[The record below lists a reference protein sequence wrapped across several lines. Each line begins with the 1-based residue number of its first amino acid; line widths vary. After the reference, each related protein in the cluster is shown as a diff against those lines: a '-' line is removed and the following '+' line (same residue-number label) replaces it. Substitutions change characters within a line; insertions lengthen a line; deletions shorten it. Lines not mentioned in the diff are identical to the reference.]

1 MALTP
6 TAIVTKAVLEL
17 GGPSIEP
24 GDIEWTSQVPAG
36 RNIVQWLVE
45 QCIALE
51 SDDEDGL
58 ATTQLP
64 DIDLG
69 AALRA
74 IALEDEEIHLLK
86 HAESILADDNDQD
99 LNTIHAPL
107 AYAPP
112 SRLRKHATHLD
123 AETRLLEAESAT
135 LKSRLRQTK
144 QASQRVSQ
152 TISSL
157 EAAIKREDAAIA
169 HMQERLA
176 ELSILADTM
185 LSSGTDTALSLL
197 DTLAAPPQT
206 EQSKPP
212 DDTPDGTSH
221 ASLISPTQSLTHL
234 ANFRSALTEQHTSRL
249 AQLTPKVPEGLLDDA
264 ADLSSSFEALMKD
277 GGRLKEAAYAI
288 ELRQMHEA
296 LGRAGSITDLSL
308 EDGGDADQEDL
319 DVKAGLEKAWA
330 LDQAAI
336 LDMECVVLDST
347 VKAHDEALLPAL
359 TALHTKLSGHEKA
372 VRAAEAWV
380 GTFVIEVEG
389 VGGAGGDA
397 DAVHMEK
404 AALGADDDVEFERE
418 LKDLLLQHHR
428 RHHTDE
434 DAPLVLLDRS
444 DILDELRRIRMLED
458 DGAKSD
464 VLSEVTQLRE
474 KLGSLSATHQPLLS
488 LLYGTRDVQTNV
500 SPPFGRSEAIKQLE
514 QRAQEAVARLEAGV
528 GRGEELQKTL
538 DGKRTQRKF
547 GEFIH
552 QHS

>member
-6 TAIVTKAVLEL
+6 TAIITKAVLEL

-36 RNIVQWLVE
+36 RNLVQWLVE
-45 QCIALE
+45 QCIALQ

-99 LNTIHAPL
+99 LDTIHAPL

-112 SRLRKHATHLD
+112 SHLRKHATHLD
-123 AETRLLEAESAT
+123 AETRLLEAESAI

-152 TISSL
+152 TIWSL
-157 EAAIKREDAAIA
+157 EAVIKREDAAIA

-185 LSSGTDTALSLL
+185 LSSGTDTAVSLL
-197 DTLAAPPQT
+197 DTLAVSSHT

-212 DDTPDGTSH
+212 ENTTDGTSR
-221 ASLISPTQSLTHL
+221 ASLISPTQSLSHL

-264 ADLSSSFEALMKD
+264 ADLSRSFEALMKD
-277 GGRLKEAAYAI
+277 GGRLKEAAYAL

-296 LGRAGSITDLSL
+296 LGRVKTSI
-308 EDGGDADQEDL
+308 
-319 DVKAGLEKAWA
+319 EKAWA

-336 LDMECVVLDST
+336 LDAECVVLDST

-359 TALHTKLSGHEKA
+359 TALHTQLSGHEKA

-389 VGGAGGDA
+389 VGGTGGDA
-397 DAVHMEK
+397 DAVHTEK
-404 AALGADDDVEFERE
+404 AALGANDDVECERE
-418 LKDLLLQHHR
+418 LKDLLLPHHR
-428 RHHTDE
+428 RHHADD

-458 DGAKSD
+458 DGANSD

-474 KLGSLSATHQPLLS
+474 KLGSLSAAHQPLLS

-500 SPPFGRSEAIKQLE
+500 SPPFGRSEAIEQLE

-538 DGKRTQRKF
+538 DGKRTQRKL

-552 QHS
+552 QHL